1 MMIPVLATVLAY
13 LLGAVPFGFLAG
25 WWKGVDIR
33 QAGSGNIGAT
43 NAGRVLGRGWGILV
57 FLLDLAKGIGG
68 VGLGALGVARLDGEF
83 PILAEMGPTVGGLA
97 AFLGHLFPIYLRF
110 RGGKGVA
117 TGAGVA
123 LGLLPVWCLESL
135 GIWVVFTVSTRMIS
149 AGSMVSAG
157 WLAARSGVCLAG
169 DPWHPAAWFGLAG
182 GLFVVLKHRANWA
195 RIVAGTENRLKDG
208 WVFQCLPPAAHLLAL
223 GAWLALLVF
232 VTFVAGLGLFEVFNG
247 VARQENGQR
256 PYWLPMPSA
265 MDWDSPG
272 KAAGLPVPLWQ
283 EQGGILAGMAVSVLF
298 GPYFMAQIGLA
309 FTVMGTALAWWGG
322 NRMDRARVAMAAI
335 ALLLALSGAWIEK
348 RVEKLRGQR
357 HEATEVYLV
366 TVKNSPVA
374 DSQQNR
380 EALRQVRAGF
390 GAWHGLSVG
399 VNLVVL
405 ALVAGLVVMAVPAVG
420 TRQKSHAAS

>member
-13 LLGAVPFGFLAG
+13 LIGAVPFGFLAG

-57 FLLDLAKGIGG
+57 FLLDLAKGLAG
-68 VGLGALGVARLDGEF
+68 VGLGVLGVSSLDSEG
-83 PILAEMGPTVGGLA
+83 PIAAELGPTVGGLA
-97 AFLGHLFPIYLRF
+97 AFLGHLFPVYLGF

-135 GIWVVFTVSTRMIS
+135 GIWAVFTVSTRMIS
-149 AGSMVSAG
+149 AGSLVSAG
-157 WLAARSGVCLAG
+157 WLAARSGACLAG

-182 GLFVVLKHRANWA
+182 GIFVVLKHRANWS
-195 RIVAGTENRLKDG
+195 RIMAGTENRLKDG
-208 WVFQCLPPAAHLLAL
+208 WIFQCVPSAAHLLAL

-232 VTFVAGLGLFEVFNG
+232 VTFVAGLGLFEAFNG
-247 VARQENGQR
+247 VARLESVQR
-256 PYWLPMPSA
+256 PYWLPIPPA
-265 MDWDSPG
+265 MDWESPG

-298 GPYFMAQIGLA
+298 GPYFKAQVGFA
-309 FTVMGTALAWWGG
+309 FIVLGTALAWWGR
-322 NRMDRARVAMAAI
+322 NRLERARVGLAAV
-335 ALLLALSGAWIEK
+335 ALLMALSGSS
-348 RVEKLRGQR
+348 VENCVENLRAQR
-357 HEATEVYLV
+357 HDATEAYLISV
-366 TVKNSPVA
+366 RNAPVV
-374 DSQQNR
+374 DSQQKR
-380 EALRQVRAGF
+380 EELRQVRARF

-399 VNLVVL
+399 LNLGVL
-405 ALVAGLVVMAVPAVG
+405 VLVAGLVMMAVPGVRVRPSEEVAD
-420 TRQKSHAAS
+420 